1 MKKKQKQAEPV
12 NVAPL
17 DLPGLD
23 RVAKMGA
30 GFTIL
35 DDKVIII
42 CDKPFARRLLAS
54 RRDRTLPPS

>member
-17 DLPGLD
+17 DIPGLD
-23 RVAKMGA
+23 RVAKMGM
-30 GFTIL
+30 GFTVL

-42 CDKPFARRLLAS
+42 CDKSFANRLLSS
-54 RRDRTLPPS
+54 RRDKGLPPS